1 MIKLFSVVL
10 LFLCPIFLRAQPP
23 KANYPTTQAY
33 GKINKEDLEMK
44 SCDFEKDANAEVL
57 FDKGDVSMDASY
69 NLSFE
74 RHVRI
79 KIFNDKG
86 KGVANI
92 HIPYFDINLL
102 ENINNVQAETINL
115 NNGNIEITKIDRSLI
130 YRKRID
136 KISSEVVFAFPNV
149 QPGSVVEYKYILS
162 SKNLGNFP
170 DWYFQTEIPTRYSQ
184 FSADMPNLLHYRTL
198 QMTKLPLVINNEAT
212 KAMINIPSLRVEPY
226 MSSLKDNAE
235 RMFYQLSGVDGLF
248 LNFSSTWPDLGKNE
262 VKYEDFGE
270 QFKRKLAGED
280 VILTKVKNLKT
291 DEEKIAVIFDEVKNS
306 MRWNDI
312 NVRYTN
318 DGTSLAWDKKTGNST
333 EINLMVYHLLTKA
346 GIKAYPMLVSTRNHG
361 KVNPAYTSEYQFNK
375 TVTYIPVDSAK
386 YYILDA
392 TDKFADCNTIPEDLL
407 DSYGLYVDRDDERSS
422 LFFIANKQPVRQV
435 VYVNAEI
442 KPDGKMNGTAQLSSF
457 SYHRL
462 NAISKYKTDGE
473 KKYIDYLRDDD
484 NNLQIS
490 SLILDNMDKE
500 DQPLVQK
507 INFNF
512 DLAGSDGN
520 YIYINPNIFTSLHKN
535 PFLNETRTT
544 DISFGFLDDY
554 QITGNYKIPDGYKID
569 ALPKNISLS
578 MPDKTITFKRFMGEQ
593 DGAVVVRYVISRKA
607 ALFFYENYPDFHE
620 FYKKMYEMLN
630 EQIVLK
636 KS

>member
-1 MIKLFSVVL
+1 
-10 LFLCPIFLRAQPP
+10 
-23 KANYPTTQAY
+23 
-33 GKINKEDLEMK
+33 MK

-57 FDKGDVSMDASY
+57 FDKGDISMDPAY

-86 KGVANI
+86 KNFANI
-92 HIPYFDINLL
+92 RIPYVDINLL

-115 NNGNIEITKIDRSLI
+115 SNGNIEITKVDRSLI

-149 QPGSVVEYKYILS
+149 QPGSVIEYKYILS

-170 DWYFQTEIPTRYSQ
+170 DWYFQTDIPTRYSQ
-184 FSADMPNLLHYRTL
+184 FSADMPNLLHYKTL
-198 QMTKLPLVINNEAT
+198 QMTKLPLVVNTEDK
-212 KAMINIPSLRVEPY
+212 KAMINIPSLREEPY

-235 RMFYQLSGVDGLF
+235 RMFYQLSAVNGLF
-248 LNFSSTWPDLGKNE
+248 LNFSATWPDLGKNE
-262 VKYEDFGE
+262 VKYEDFGQ
-270 QFKRKLAGED
+270 QFRRKLTGED
-280 VILTKVKNLKT
+280 VILTRVKALKT
-291 DEEKIAVIFDEVKNS
+291 NEEKIAAIFDEVKNS
-306 MRWNDI
+306 MRWNDV

-333 EINLMVYHLLTKA
+333 EINLIVYHLLTKA
-346 GIKAYPMLVSTRNHG
+346 GIKAYPMLVSTRDHG

-392 TDKFADCNTIPEDLL
+392 TDKFANCNTIPEELL
-407 DSYGLYVDRDDERSS
+407 DSHGFYVDRDSESS
-422 LFFIANKQPVRQV
+422 DLVFIRNQQPVRQV
-435 VYVNAEI
+435 VYVAAEI
-442 KPDGKMNGTAQLSSF
+442 KPDGKMSGTAQLSSF
-457 SYHRL
+457 SYNRL
-462 NAISKYKTDGE
+462 NAIKKYKTDGE
-473 KKYIDYLRDDD
+473 KKYIDYLRDGD

-490 SLILDNMDKE
+490 SISLENMDKD

-520 YIYINPNIFTSLHKN
+520 YIYINPNLFTSLHKN

-544 DISFGFLDDY
+544 DISFGFLDEY
-554 QITGNYKIPDGYKID
+554 QITGNYKIPDGYKVD
-569 ALPKNISLS
+569 ALPKSISLT
-578 MPDKTITFKRFMGEQ
+578 MPDKTITFKRLTGEQ
-593 DGAVVVRYVISRKA
+593 DGSIIIRYIISRKA
-607 ALFFYENYPDFHE
+607 SLFFHENYPNFHE
-620 FYKKMYEMLN
+620 FYKKMHEMLD

>member
-1 MIKLFSVVL
+1 
-10 LFLCPIFLRAQPP
+10 
-23 KANYPTTQAY
+23 
-33 GKINKEDLEMK
+33 MK